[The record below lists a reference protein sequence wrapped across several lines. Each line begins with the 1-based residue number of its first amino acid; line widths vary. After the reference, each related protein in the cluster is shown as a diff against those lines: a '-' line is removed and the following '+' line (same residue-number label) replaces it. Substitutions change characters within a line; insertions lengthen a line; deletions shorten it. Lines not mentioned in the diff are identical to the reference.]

1 MPSAGRERDSG
12 CTQLLAGLPRAL
24 ERPEAGAT
32 TAEAFAFKKEIHA
45 LARMARQTMAAIE
58 WRKLAR
64 HDRQQWGTRFKA
76 RQRRHASRGHDC
88 L

>member
-1 MPSAGRERDSG
+1 MPSAGRERDAG

-45 LARMARQTMAAIE
+45 LARMARQTRAAIE
-58 WRKLAR
+58 WRILAR
-64 HDRQQWGTRFKA
+64 HDRQQWGIPVIRLCVCRA
-76 RQRRHASRGHDC
+76 CVRRLDG
-88 L
+88 